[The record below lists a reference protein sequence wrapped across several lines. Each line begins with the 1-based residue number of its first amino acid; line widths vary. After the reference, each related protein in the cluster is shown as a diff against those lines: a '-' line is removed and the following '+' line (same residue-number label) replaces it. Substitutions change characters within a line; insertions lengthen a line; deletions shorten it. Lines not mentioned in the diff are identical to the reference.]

1 MTTLKDA
8 QLNKLYKIKKV
19 AGGDTKVIRRFLEL
33 GMLSGQV
40 VKVINKSILKKV
52 YLVEIRG
59 YLLSIKT
66 SLLDFIA
73 VAET

>member
-59 YLLSIKT
+59 YLLSIKI
-66 SLLDFIA
+66 SLLDFIE
-73 VAET
+73 VEEK

>member
-33 GMLSGQV
+33 GMLSEQV

-66 SLLDFIA
+66 SLLDFIE
-73 VAET
+73 VEEK

>member
-19 AGGDTKVIRRFLEL
+19 VGGDTKVIRRFLEL

-66 SLLDFIA
+66 SLLDFIE
-73 VAET
+73 VEEK

>member
-66 SLLDFIA
+66 SLLDFIE
-73 VAET
+73 VEEK

>member
-19 AGGDTKVIRRFLEL
+19 AGGDIKVIRRFLEL

-66 SLLDFIA
+66 SLLDFIE
-73 VAET
+73 VEEK

>member
-33 GMLSGQV
+33 GRLSGQV

-66 SLLDFIA
+66 SLLDFIE
-73 VAET
+73 VEEK

>member
-19 AGGDTKVIRRFLEL
+19 VGGDIKVIRRFLEL

-66 SLLDFIA
+66 SLLDFIE
-73 VAET
+73 VEEK

>member
-19 AGGDTKVIRRFLEL
+19 AGGDTKVIRRFFEL

-59 YLLSIKT
+59 YLLSIKI
-66 SLLDFIA
+66 SLLDFIE
-73 VAET
+73 VEEK

>member
-40 VKVINKSILKKV
+40 VKVINKSNLKKV

-66 SLLDFIA
+66 SLLDFIE
-73 VAET
+73 VEEK

>member
-66 SLLDFIA
+66 SLLYFIE
-73 VAET
+73 VEEK